1 MGTIFINMDSRILK
15 SYKSKLK
22 SEEQINIA
30 DRRYLSAVYFHTIF
44 LYMITKNRNYIIK
57 RAEGNANNR
66 DEDVDLPEYLVDIF
80 NTYYSEF
87 LLNFEMS
94 ALLEALSE

>member
-1 MGTIFINMDSRILK
+1 MDSRILK

-22 SEEQINIA
+22 TEEQITTA

-44 LYMITKNRNYIIK
+44 LYMITKNRNYLIK
-57 RAEGNANNR
+57 KSGQTPNDR
-66 DEDVDLPEYLVDIF
+66 DEDVELPDYLVDLF

-87 LLNFEMS
+87 LLNFEMA
-94 ALLEALSE
+94 ALLETLSE